1 MGAVLRSEMT
11 EAFVHDAA
19 GIGHDTPSSVPD
31 TNPESLIGDYVDP
44 VSPLG
49 KEDEEILAGE
59 SETSQDQF
67 EDAEAEAD
75 DGGGPTVSLNM
86 SAWGT
91 RTQTEEDKRALMPP
105 PRAPASR
112 RGAITRS
119 LPKDY
124 HGEDVALGD
133 VVNALG
139 EISCLDGEVVTI
151 PPDFLIP
158 GDDGLPK
165 RVDPN
170 VRRRLLKRIPKDEY
184 DLMPHLWF
192 ANWIHLAIGMAVNP
206 TFKEA
211 VIQVSN
217 RSRAQGEGGF
227 VTTSE
232 TETEMEVDADQLAD
246 EMSTVDLGMDK
257 SQPQEETSQAEAGNT
272 ATTFVGELLKPA
284 DFQQLESEIRDAAEV
299 SEAVRIQDEEDQV
312 SAKRL
317 EEIRTKQEAIKLE
330 SAALKKEKQAMDKS
344 LSQRRRE
351 ERRQSRLRG
360 KGSDSDS
367 SVISVSPK
375 KPARKKKEESGVP
388 EKTDDEQVL
397 ESDSE
402 FTTKD
407 SKKRK
412 QQLKRLSQS
421 LEDSKRAAATKPV
434 DSAAIA
440 PTSVVVKPLKPVVS
454 PKPDTRPP
462 VTKPEVVQHQK
473 PVTQSIPDTGL
484 KATSPKPAPRK
495 PKAREVKKCTGS
507 TEEPMEVTP
516 EASLALPKPTGT
528 PEESPAAS
536 PVTSDED
543 GAGSAPADSDSDAET
558 LDEQASNLVEQEV
571 WDNAKAEFSI
581 RLPRSFE
588 ECKRNSKHYACPPEV
603 DMNEESDDEEWLRL
617 KSTEKSA
624 NRHYHVLFAALS
636 NKKIGNAYYHY
647 EQRTK
652 LQYVAKHYDAAS
664 NAECPFT
671 VCSNAAV
678 DEKRYPS
685 RNRFIRHLVEVHMHH
700 RPEYECVTER
710 GKINASCLGLK
721 TPRRGVLIRHLKIC
735 HKTGMVAG
743 REQVLDLHDRL
754 WENWKKE
761 EEVIGTLRP
770 SMAVICEVSPRTSAK
785 LNARMV
791 KTTQHNKFDLPEDVY
806 QKVLKW
812 RQKSGKPNLR
822 SPRGQSPSATVSKKK
837 RTEITITAPL
847 NTVPAVGQRQP
858 SPLSEGSSCR
868 DAAWGAP
875 SAYKDWFS
883 VNFPSVGKPGPESQT
898 LTTLGRGKGKAP
910 VVGGRGNTLV
920 QTSASV
926 GRGRGTPKPQA
937 ETAAAATARIPDPAV
952 IPPGD
957 VAVPPVGPPA
967 TAETGG

>member
-19 GIGHDTPSSVPD
+19 GLGHDTPSSVPD
-31 TNPESLIGDYVDP
+31 TNPESLIGEYVDP

-49 KEDEEILAGE
+49 KEDEAILNEE

-67 EDAEAEAD
+67 EDADAD
-75 DGGGPTVSLNM
+75 NGGGPTVNLNM

-105 PRAPASR
+105 PKAPASR
-112 RGAITRS
+112 IGTSARS

-124 HGEDVALGD
+124 HGEDVSLGD
-133 VVNALG
+133 VVNARG

-151 PPDFLIP
+151 PPHFLIP
-158 GDDGLPK
+158 GEDGLPK
-165 RVDPN
+165 RVDSD
-170 VRRRLLKRIPKDEY
+170 VRRQLLKRIPKEEY
-184 DLMPHLWF
+184 DSMPNLWF

-211 VIQVSN
+211 VIKVSN
-217 RSRAQGEGGF
+217 RSRAKGEGGF

-232 TETEMEVDADQLAD
+232 AESEMEVDADKLAD

-257 SQPQEETSQAEAGNT
+257 SQPQVEPPVTEASST
-272 ATTFVGELLKPA
+272 ATERVGELLKPA
-284 DFQQLESEIRDAAEV
+284 DFQQLESDIRDAAAV

-351 ERRQSRLRG
+351 ERRQTRLRG

-367 SVISVSPK
+367 SVTSVSPR
-375 KPARKKKEESGVP
+375 KPARKKKEAAGVP

-397 ESDSE
+397 DSESE

-421 LEDSKRAAATKPV
+421 LEDSKRAAAATPV
-434 DSAAIA
+434 ASASTAA
-440 PTSVVVKPLKPVVS
+440 TSVAVKPQKPVVS

-462 VTKPEVVQHQK
+462 ATKPEGVTPQK
-473 PVTQSIPDTGL
+473 PVTQSSPDTGL
-484 KATSPKPAPRK
+484 NAASPRPAPRK
-495 PKAREVKKCTGS
+495 PKALEGKKTGS

-516 EASLALPKPTGT
+516 ETSLDLPKPTKT

-536 PVTSDED
+536 PVTSDDDVAES
-543 GAGSAPADSDSDAET
+543 GAADSDSDTET

-603 DMNEESDDEEWLRL
+603 DMNGESDDEEWLRL

-624 NRHYHVLFAALS
+624 NRYYHVLFAALS
-636 NKKIGNAYYHY
+636 NKKMGNNYYHY

-671 VCSNAAV
+671 LCSDASV
-678 DEKRYPS
+678 DEKLYPS

-721 TPRRGVLIRHLKIC
+721 TPRRGVLIRHLKTC

-743 REQVLDLHDRL
+743 REQVLDLHDKL

-770 SMAVICEVSPRTSAK
+770 TMAVICEVSPRTSAK

-791 KTTQHNKFDLPEDVY
+791 KNTQHNRFDLPEEVY

-822 SPRGQSPSATVSKKK
+822 SPREQSPGATVNKKK
-837 RTEITITAPL
+837 RTEIVITAPL
-847 NTVPAVGQRQP
+847 NTVPAVGQRQS
-858 SPLSEGSSCR
+858 SPLSGGASYR

-883 VNFPSVGKPGPESQT
+883 INFPSVGKPGPESQT
-898 LTTLGRGKGKAP
+898 LTTLGRGKSKTP
-910 VVGGRGNTLV
+910 VVGGRGNALV
-920 QTSASV
+920 QTATSV

-937 ETAAAATARIPDPAV
+937 DAAY
-952 IPPGD
+952 GD
-957 VAVPPVGPPA
+957 C
-967 TAETGG
+967 